1 MANYINKYANQAEY
15 ITDETKQFPNV
26 SYIVSGDSIVFAE
39 SEEIPSGLKVY
50 YYIEDP
56 TQEVTLL
63 FGGGSSSG
71 GGGDSSSSGGG
82 GAIPTSMKVDGSD
95 ETVVSSWR
103 FSTSGT
109 HIVEYTFEDGFMN
122 VYFDGLYATKAI
134 FGTDITSIDSA
145 VWGSPANDQYYTTAT
160 PPEIVANSEY
170 VYPTDAYV
178 PAASVS
184 AYQAASGWSDISS
197 SIHPIQ

>member
-1 MANYINKYANQAEY
+1 MNYINKYANQAAY

-39 SEEIPSGLKVY
+39 AEEIPSGLKVY

-56 TQEVTLL
+56 TQEVTL
-63 FGGGSSSG
+63 FGGGSSSE

-82 GAIPTSMKVDGSD
+82 GAVPSSMKVDGSD

-109 HIVEYTFEDGFMN
+109 HIVEYTFENGYMN
-122 VYFDGLYATKAI
+122 VCFNVSNAIKAVYGTGVTSIASSFISIGYEIYMASETPPSIVDDGTYSWP
-134 FGTDITSIDSA
+134 TDI
-145 VWGSPANDQYYTTAT
+145 
-160 PPEIVANSEY
+160 
-170 VYPTDAYV
+170 YV
-178 PAASVS
+178 PEAGYN
-184 AYQAASGWSDISS
+184 AYINDETWGTVALI
-197 SIHPIQ
+197 IHPIQ